1 MRDSE
6 QYLVFWIASTL
17 VASVCLY
24 VWFLSP
30 LGFGFQAEPSNPTTR
45 KIALAIYT
53 ASYFVCLPGLLVGQ
67 FVSPILWFCQRTRC
81 AYMAPLL
88 AIGSF
93 LLCAGAFWFVF
104 FEL

>member
-53 ASYFVCLPGLLVGQ
+53 A
-67 FVSPILWFCQRTRC
+67 
-81 AYMAPLL
+81 
-88 AIGSF
+88 
-93 LLCAGAFWFVF
+93 
-104 FEL
+104 